1 MRHISRLGA
10 FRLLMDSE
18 KNLTT
23 PGEGLT
29 LPRANP
35 MRVPLWGVIAMA
47 AALVFVGGPAVR
59 GISDNGLRYGS
70 QLAWRFACVVYFAAI
85 VGGPVTRLLP
95 FLSAYRSG
103 KDNRQL
109 LWGFCASFGVFLASI
124 LVPNTFVLPSPG
136 REGFTVGMGLFV
148 LFGAGLTMVVAYAAV
163 PHRNLNE
170 GARRTILGAGLSYFW
185 AAYALTALSRLSGP
199 HRPDMFY
206 GISLILMVTA
216 LLLRFADRFVAKRK
230 AHVPAEM
237 DAA

>member
-1 MRHISRLGA
+1 
-10 FRLLMDSE
+10 MDSG
-18 KNLTT
+18 KSLTT
-23 PGEGLT
+23 PGEGVALR
-29 LPRANP
+29 RASP
-35 MRVPLWGVIAMA
+35 MRMPLWGIIAAA
-47 AALVFVGGPAVR
+47 AALVFVGGLAAR
-59 GISDNGLRYGS
+59 GINDNGLRFGS

-85 VGGPVTRLLP
+85 VADPVTHLVP
-95 FLSAYRSG
+95 FLGAYRMG

-109 LWGFCASFGVFLASI
+109 LWGFCASFGVFLTSI
-124 LVPNTFVLPSPG
+124 LVPNTFALPSPG
-136 REGFTVGMGLFV
+136 REGLTVGMGLFV

-170 GARRTILGAGLSYFW
+170 SARRTILGAGLSYFW

-206 GISLILMVTA
+206 GISLTLMVTA

-230 AHVPAEM
+230 ANVPAEM